1 MKSLKELVENY
12 NGFLADQE
20 IIVRY
25 FVDNDMEDQALEL
38 ITKIS
43 KAKLQKISWRLGYAV
58 SWGSIITMNLDYSQK
73 SFGENTADMLTL
85 QLWFIHHAE
94 PKPTGFDRVEP
105 TINDKDLEFAD
116 GIQKI
121 LEKIPTIQFPK
132 GGMFFKP
139 CLDWLH
145 NKGIYFKNEVKE

>member
-1 MKSLKELVENY
+1 MKLKELVENY
-12 NGFLADQE
+12 NGFLSDEE

-25 FVDNDMEDQALEL
+25 FVDNDMEDQALDL

-58 SWGSIITMNLDYSQK
+58 CWGSIITMNLDYSQK

-121 LEKIPTIQFPK
+121 LKKIPTIQVPK
-132 GGMFFKP
+132 GGMFFRP

-145 NKGIYFKNEVKE
+145 SKGIYFKNEVKE